1 MPCDDDTLPGRGTTA
16 NPANRYQRLHIELD
30 PEFDDGAQLP
40 TQYFTDASRTVLAEN
55 DSPDVGFRF
64 SLNPYR
70 GCEHGCIYCY
80 ARPTH
85 EYLGFSAGV
94 DFERNIL
101 VKLAAPELLRQ
112 TFDSARWQPQAIALS
127 GNTDCYQPAERALRL
142 TRRCLE
148 VCAEFRNPVS
158 VVTKGALVPRDAD
171 VLGQMAA
178 TGAAEVG
185 VSVTTLDSGLARRME
200 PRAARPDRRLEA
212 IRALSAAGV
221 PVAVFVAPVIPGL
234 NDEEIPRILRAAAA
248 AGARS
253 ASWQLLRLPPPV
265 DALFVAWLD
274 ARFPHRRMRIEGRIR
289 QCRDGRLSDARFGRR
304 MRGEGSYAQHIAA
317 LFSSA
322 ARRCG
327 LDHPLPPLVAEGF
340 RRPAVRGQQLS
351 LC

>member
-1 MPCDDDTLPGRGTTA
+1 MPHDDQLPGRGTTA
-16 NPANRYQRLHIELD
+16 NPANRFQRLHVQLD
-30 PEFDDGAQLP
+30 PEFDDEAQLP

-94 DFERNIL
+94 DFERRIL
-101 VKLAAPELLRQ
+101 VKPDAPELLRR
-112 TFDSARWQPQAIALS
+112 TLDSPRWQPQTIAFS
-127 GNTDCYQPAERALRL
+127 GNTDCYQPVERALRL

-158 VVTKGALVPRDAD
+158 VITKSALVVRDAD
-171 VLGQMAA
+171 VLGQLAA
-178 TGAAEVG
+178 ARAAEVA
-185 VSVTTLDSGLARRME
+185 VSLTTLDAGLARRME
-200 PRAARPDRRLEA
+200 PRAAQPARRLEA

-221 PVAVFVAPVIPGL
+221 PVAVFAAPIIPGL
-234 NDEEIPRILRAAAA
+234 NDEEIPRILGAAAA

-253 ASWQLLRLPPPV
+253 ASWQLVRLPPPV

-274 ARFPHRRMRIEGRIR
+274 AHFPNRRTRIEGRIR

-304 MRGEGSYAQHIAA
+304 MRGEGTYAEHVAA
-317 LFSSA
+317 LFSTA
-322 ARRCG
+322 ARRFG
-327 LDHPLPPLVAEGF
+327 LAAPLPPLTTDGF
-340 RRPAVRGQQLS
+340 RRPRADGEQLS